1 MRNKKRK
8 DYIKNI
14 SIILM
19 SLFLIINLSA
29 KDYLF
34 EAYGVSELST
44 IEISDNFKFSAYT
57 SEGMWDDNNGDY
69 GNEKCSGYLKQKNKK
84 VELEIFCETVNQ
96 NNEKFWNS
104 RIRKSDIGGGIG
116 KMTIINGTGKYKNF
130 IGYECPYGVNYK
142 KQYAWFRAECK
153 IKN

>member
-1 MRNKKRK
+1 
-8 DYIKNI
+8 
-14 SIILM
+14 M
-19 SLFLIINLSA
+19 SLFLINNLNA

-44 IEISDNFKFSAYT
+44 IEISDNFKFSAYK

-84 VELEIFCETVNQ
+84 VELEIFCETINQ

-104 RIRKSDIGGGIG
+104 RIRKSDKGGGIG
-116 KMTIINGTGKYKNF
+116 GCGVRAGFRSRPSNKSSSARSNGLMPT
-130 IGYECPYGVNYK
+130 
-142 KQYAWFRAECK
+142 
-153 IKN
+153 

>member
-1 MRNKKRK
+1 MKF
-8 DYIKNI
+8 I

-19 SLFLIINLSA
+19 SLFLINNLSA

-44 IEISDNFKFSAYT
+44 IEISENFKFSAYT

-84 VELEIFCETVNQ
+84 AFSIIAQ
-96 NNEKFWNS
+96 
-104 RIRKSDIGGGIG
+104 IRKSDKVCPSNIIG
-116 KMTIINGTGKYKNF
+116 MSLYNKN
-130 IGYECPYGVNYK
+130 
-142 KQYAWFRAECK
+142 AWFKAKCK
-153 IKN
+153 IKE